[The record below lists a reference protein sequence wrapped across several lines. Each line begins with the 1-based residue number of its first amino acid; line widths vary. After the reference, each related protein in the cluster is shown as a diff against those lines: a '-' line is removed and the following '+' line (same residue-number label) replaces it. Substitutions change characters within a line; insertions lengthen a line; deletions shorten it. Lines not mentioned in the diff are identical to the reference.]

1 MTIQHIIKVIVFG
14 LLGFSFA
21 EYFYLILIMILSGL
35 LGTYIGKK
43 VLVNFGKKYFKVV
56 LNTILT
62 LISINLI
69 INSLM
74 TWLI

>member
-1 MTIQHIIKVIVFG
+1 MQVIVFG
-14 LLGFSFA
+14 FIGFSFG
-21 EYFYLILIMILSGL
+21 EYLHLIIIMILSGF

-43 VLVNFGKKYFKVV
+43 VLINFGKKYFKIV

-69 INSLM
+69 TNSLR
-74 TWLI
+74 TGFF